1 MSGTSNY
8 VKKEEINH
16 LNDEEMSKKD
26 TSQEEVKDSANL
38 LPNNTTG
45 EENKTSDPTAV
56 NETQSS
62 AKEEEETEDYYYRPE
77 DFNLTEKDL
86 QSLNEFD
93 ELRIE
98 VDPKQTAL
106 RIDKFLVDRIPNLSR
121 NRIQSGLKD
130 GHFLVNGL
138 PVKPNYKVAAG
149 DVVMVFMPKPRAQEI
164 EPQNIPLDIVYEDE
178 DLLIVNKKPGMVV
191 HPGFNN
197 TSGTLVNAL
206 SYHFKDLPTSFNG
219 SDKPGLV
226 HRIDKDTSG
235 LLVIAKTEHSLTH
248 LSKQFYDHTIERT
261 YNLLVWGTFP
271 DEEKEGTIR
280 SMIGRSAQDRRVYTV
295 LPDDAT
301 YGKHAITH
309 YKVLKDMRY
318 VSLVECKL
326 ETGRTHQI
334 RVHMRHLGHPLFSDA
349 MYGGDKILKGVST
362 GKYKTFVENNFK
374 ICPRQALHAKSLG
387 FEHPVTGKWMQ
398 FNSEIPQDMQRLIRR
413 WEDFLR
419 YG

>member
-1 MSGTSNY
+1 MSGTSNLNT
-8 VKKEEINH
+8 KKVNIQNTNMMSGEE
-16 LNDEEMSKKD
+16 S
-26 TSQEEVKDSANL
+26 
-38 LPNNTTG
+38 LPNQL
-45 EENKTSDPTAV
+45 D
-56 NETQSS
+56 NEKDDNSFG
-62 AKEEEETEDYYYRPE
+62 YYRPE
-77 DFNLTEKDL
+77 DFNLTEEDL
-86 QSLNEFD
+86 RSEAEFD

-121 NRIQSGLKD
+121 NRIQDGLKQ

-138 PVKPNYKVAAG
+138 PSKPNYKVAAG
-149 DVVMVFMPKPRAQEI
+149 DVVMVFMPKPRSTEL
-164 EPQNIPLDIVYEDE
+164 ESQNIPLDIVFEDD
-178 DLLIVNKKPGMVV
+178 DLMIINKKPGMVV
-191 HPGFNN
+191 HPGYNN

-206 SYHFKDLPTSFNG
+206 VYHFQDLPTSFNG

-235 LLVIAKTEHSLTH
+235 LLVIAKTEHALTH

-261 YNLLVWGTFP
+261 YNAIVWGVF
-271 DEEKEGTIR
+271 DEEEEGTV
-280 SMIGRSAQDRRVYTV
+280 STMIGRSDSDRRVYTV
-295 LPDDAT
+295 LEDGAT
-301 YGKHAITH
+301 RGKHAITH
-309 YKVLKDMRY
+309 YKVLKNLRY

-334 RVHMRHLGHPLFSDA
+334 RVHMKHLGHPLFSDA

-374 ICPRQALHAKSLG
+374 ICHRQALHARSLG
-387 FEHPVTGKWMQ
+387 FEHPVTKKWMQ
-398 FNSEIPQDMQRLIRR
+398 FNSEIPQDMKELLRR

-419 YG
+419 FG